1 MNKAAHAAVA
11 PNNNNV
17 VSMQQVKDL
26 LCRKLKPLEED
37 ITRIKGD
44 IQQVKED
51 MYQMNEDMK
60 SDNKVYQEGV
70 CKSIAELG
78 GSMRAMFHNVEARR
92 KNRIIHD
99 DLDNHQNF
107 VVLRKVNPDTRMDL
121 EVTLSEEMLN
131 KAIVNNAFPHPFPK
145 TRMDLATLSRDQIMF
160 LAAWSNDEMGIMP
173 DDNEDTCRDKFA
185 DYILG
190 TAP

>member
-60 SDNKVYQEGV
+60 SDNKVYQKGV

-99 DLDNHQNF
+99 
-107 VVLRKVNPDTRMDL
+107 DL

-185 DYILG
+185 DYIL
-190 TAP
+190 A